1 MAERTS
7 ERTATTPE
15 STTDGSTTP
24 LWKRGGGWVLESPE
38 HIFTPEEF
46 DDTTRTLAEITSDF
60 LDREVMPLIDRMEHG
75 ERDLNVGLLR
85 KLGELGP
92 LAAEV
97 PEAYG
102 GLDLP
107 KVVGTLINEVMAPTG
122 GFAVTFGAHVGI
134 GTLPVVYFGTEEQK
148 HKYLPKLASGE
159 MIAAYALTEP
169 GSGSDALGAR
179 TRATLTEDGK
189 HYILN
194 GTKQFI
200 TNSGFADL
208 FTIFAKID
216 GEHFTA
222 FLVEPGFPGVSLG
235 QEEEKMGIKSSSTR
249 QVILQNAEVPVEN
262 LLGEIGKGHRIAFN
276 VLNVGRYKLGAAG
289 TGAAKFA
296 LQGSAR
302 YAKERK
308 QFGKPIAS
316 FGLIQQKLARIAV
329 LAYVTES
336 AVYRTMGL
344 IDEAIGEKGGVDA
357 VLAGIQ
363 EYAVECSILK
373 ILGTETMDYAVDEG
387 VQIHGGYGFI
397 SEYPIER
404 LYRDSRV
411 QRIFEGTNEINRLL
425 IPNMLIRKAMR
436 GELPLIEAA
445 AGLKDE
451 LMEPSFDEPQGE
463 WGSEEAQLAGLKKL
477 ALLIAGLATE
487 TFGVNVENEQEVLAV
502 IGTILL
508 NTFAAE
514 SGVLRAK
521 QGGNPLAAQMARL
534 YLIRIMADA
543 QQYAVEALSHIAEG
557 DDLRLYLSIARRLTR
572 REPVDT
578 ITSERSLAAAILE
591 KEGYPLDS

>member
-7 ERTATTPE
+7 ERPATAPETDTTE
-15 STTDGSTTP
+15 TP
-24 LWKRGGGWVLESPE
+24 LWKRGGGWVLERPG

-46 DDTTRTLAEITSDF
+46 DDTTRTLAEITRDF
-60 LDREVMPLIDRMEHG
+60 IDREVMPLIDRMEHG
-75 ERDLNVGLLR
+75 ERELNVPLLR

-107 KVVGTLINEVMAPTG
+107 KTVGTLINEVMAPTG
-122 GFAVTFGAHVGI
+122 GFAVTYGAHVGI

-148 HKYLPKLASGE
+148 RKYLPKLASGE

-179 TRATLTEDGK
+179 TRATLSEDGK
-189 HYILN
+189 RYILN

-222 FLVEPGFPGVSLG
+222 FLVEPGFLGVSLG
-235 QEEEKMGIKSSSTR
+235 EEEEKMGIKSSSTR

-262 LLGEIGKGHRIAFN
+262 VLGEIGKGHRIAFN

-289 TGAAKFA
+289 VGAAKFA
-296 LQGSAR
+296 LADAAK

-336 AVYRTMGL
+336 AVYRTIGL
-344 IDEAIGEKGGVDA
+344 IDEAIGEKRGTDA

-397 SEYPIER
+397 ADYPIER

-425 IPNMLIRKAMR
+425 IPNMLMRKAMR
-436 GELPLIEAA
+436 GELPLIEATA
-445 AGLKDE
+445 SLKDE
-451 LMEPSFDEPQGE
+451 LMEPSFDEPEGD
-463 WGSEEAQLAGLKKL
+463 WGSEEAYLAGLKRL

-487 TFGVNVENEQEVLAV
+487 TFGVNVENEQEVLAA

-508 NTFAAE
+508 DTFAAE
-514 SGVLRAK
+514 SGVLRAE
-521 QGGNPLAAQMARL
+521 QTGSEPAALMARL
-534 YLIRIMADA
+534 YLDEVLANA
-543 QQYAVEALSHIAEG
+543 QRHAELALSHVAEG

-572 REPVDT
+572 REPRDT
-578 ITSERSLAAAILE
+578 IAAERSLVALILE
-591 KEGYPLDS
+591 TERYPLDV

>member
-7 ERTATTPE
+7 DRPATTPGTNGTE
-15 STTDGSTTP
+15 TP
-24 LWKRGGGWVLESPE
+24 LWKRGGGWVLERPE

-46 DDTTRTLAEITSDF
+46 DDTTRALAEITRDF
-60 LDREVMPLIDRMEHG
+60 IDREVMPLIDRMEHG
-75 ERDLNVGLLR
+75 EHELNVPLLR
-85 KLGELGP
+85 KLGEIGP

-107 KVVGTLINEVMAPTG
+107 KTVGTLINEVMAPTG

-148 HKYLPKLASGE
+148 RKYLPKLASGE

-179 TRATLTEDGK
+179 TRATLSEDGT

-208 FTIFAKID
+208 FTIFAKVD

-222 FLVEPGFPGVSLG
+222 FLVEPDFPGVSLG
-235 QEEEKMGIKSSSTR
+235 EEEEKMGIKSSSTR
-249 QVILQNAEVPVEN
+249 QVILQNAQVPVEN
-262 LLGEIGKGHRIAFN
+262 VLGEIGKGHRIAFN

-296 LQGSAR
+296 LSDAAT

-308 QFGKPIAS
+308 QFGKSIAS

-336 AVYRTMGL
+336 AVYRTIGL
-344 IDEAIGEKGGVDA
+344 IDEAIGDKGGTDA

-397 SEYPIER
+397 ADYPIER

-425 IPNMLIRKAMR
+425 IPNMLLRKAMR
-436 GELPLIEAA
+436 GELPLIEATA
-445 AGLKDE
+445 NLKDE
-451 LMEPSFDEPQGE
+451 LMEPSFDEPEGA
-463 WGSEEAQLAGLKKL
+463 WGREETQLAGLKKL

-487 TFGVNVENEQEVLAV
+487 TFGINVEHEQEVLAA

-508 NTFAAE
+508 DTFAAE
-514 SGVLRAK
+514 SGVFRAE
-521 QGGNPLAAQMARL
+521 QTGNEIAAQMARL
-534 YLIRIMADA
+534 HLDGVLARA
-543 QQYAVEALSHIAEG
+543 QLHASEALSHISEG

-572 REPVDT
+572 REPFDT
-578 ITSERSLAAAILE
+578 IAAERALAAVILE
-591 KEGYPLDS
+591 KERYPLDA